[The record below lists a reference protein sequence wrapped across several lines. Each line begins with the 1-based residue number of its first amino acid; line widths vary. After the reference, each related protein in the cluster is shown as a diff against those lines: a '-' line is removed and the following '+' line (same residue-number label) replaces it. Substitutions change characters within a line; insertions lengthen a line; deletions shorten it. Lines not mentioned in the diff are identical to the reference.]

1 MNPIDQLLPTSKK
14 KKKISMTLVF
24 FLLLKLDAWA

>member
-14 KKKISMTLVF
+14 KKNKHDPSF
-24 FLLLKLDAWA
+24 FLLLLKLDAWA